1 MITKVF
7 GVTLDTLHK
16 IKKAVEGAWEKYG
29 DDDGP
34 TCERIRQDGFWNDHI
49 AVQAG
54 IAVYLMKDPVT
65 GLTHAERERLE
76 MLAEEA
82 AEVVQAC
89 TKILRHG
96 YRSYHPSDVKNLN
109 KVLLEK
115 ELRDLWVVHERMVF
129 HGDLSRPNFYNTG
142 EDWAKKQKW
151 THHQP
156 QFTDP
161 LNRKEEQER

>member
-1 MITKVF
+1 MSDKPFRTILADWLGEMYHTSKDRHADGTPRMGKF
-7 GVTLDTLHK
+7 ETEELYRQG
-16 IKKAVEGAWEKYG
+16 KKFLETPEAGAVEPKFG
-29 DDDGP
+29 
-34 TCERIRQDGFWNDHI
+34 N
-49 AVQAG
+49 
-54 IAVYLMKDPVT
+54 
-65 GLTHAERERLE
+65 LTNAERERLE

-82 AEVVQAC
+82 AEIVQAC

-156 QFTDP
+156 PFTDP
-161 LNRKEEQER
+161 LNRKDEQER